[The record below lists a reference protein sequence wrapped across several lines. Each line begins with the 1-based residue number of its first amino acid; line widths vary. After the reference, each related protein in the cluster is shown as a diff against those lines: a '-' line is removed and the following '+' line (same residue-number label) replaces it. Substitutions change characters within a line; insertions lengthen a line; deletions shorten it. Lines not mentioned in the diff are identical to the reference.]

1 MTVKLNLKFLALTL
15 VILITEFAIAYYL
28 KSGFVRYTIGDFLA
42 SILVYCALLSVLN
55 IKSITAAIWAL
66 SLSFSIEFA
75 QLIGLLDILNIK
87 YIKIA
92 SILLG
97 SHFSIADLLAYTL
110 GIITIYFIDIT
121 YIKNENN

>member
-15 VILITEFAIAYYL
+15 VILITEIAIAYCL
-28 KSGFVRYTIGDFLA
+28 KSGFVRYTVGDFLA

-87 YIKIA
+87 HIKIA

-97 SHFSIADLLAYTL
+97 SHFSITDLLAYTL

-121 YIKNENN
+121 YINNENN